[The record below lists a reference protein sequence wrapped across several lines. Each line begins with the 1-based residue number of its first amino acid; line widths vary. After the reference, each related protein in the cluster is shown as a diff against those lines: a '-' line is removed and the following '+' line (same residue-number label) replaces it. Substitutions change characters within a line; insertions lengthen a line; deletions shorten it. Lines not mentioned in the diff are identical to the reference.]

1 MTTLDYAVVFAYVAA
16 FIYEQDAPLAERKA
30 QALTLDRAL
39 LSELLGQAELRELI
53 DADVLAELEAE
64 LKYLTED
71 YHARDADEVHDLL
84 RRLGDLDEVEIAE
97 RTARD
102 PGPLLSELRRQRR
115 AVTVERLSDTG
126 VRISEG
132 LQPGEWI
139 AVAGVH
145 FLTEGQEVRIL
156 DAPED

>member
-1 MTTLDYAVVFAYVAA
+1 MRFDA
-16 FIYEQDAPLAERKA
+16 FPD
-30 QALTLDRAL
+30 
-39 LSELLGQAELRELI
+39 
-53 DADVLAELEAE
+53 
-64 LKYLTED
+64 
-71 YHARDADEVHDLL
+71 
-84 RRLGDLDEVEIAE
+84 VEIPAE
-97 RTARD
+97 IKEISSEATQATRTYPVNLIMD
-102 PGPLLSELRRQRR
+102 QPEGIKILPGMAGVAYGERQAASASDKSVQVPVTALFAPDDSGQSYVWVIDKGKTAQRR